1 MSRKKL
7 YNIIKNEQEY
17 WLVDQIK
24 REITANK
31 DYMEDFNQI
40 LSEWKT
46 ERAGYISVL
55 MDPMLEE
62 NMFNLGFH
70 KISTIVEY
78 TRRLDD
84 EIMDEP
90 DLETHCLADGTI
102 SDQKFAQIYEKCRSG
117 SANKNKQQ
125 TLDQVMRSLKQELGA
140 NWRSHCYI
148 FKIKHAVIG
157 LAIPHIE
164 MGTEDEGRLFYFGV
178 LPAFRGQGFGKM
190 MHLKTLALLKGMK
203 ANYYVGS
210 TDEAN
215 LAMIQIFKQNGC
227 QVRDQKG
234 IYRME
239 SV

>member
-1 MSRKKL
+1 MNRKKL
-7 YNIIKNEQEY
+7 YNIIKNEQEF

-24 REITANK
+24 RETTK
-31 DYMEDFNQI
+31 DAYMADFNQL

-55 MDPMLEE
+55 MDPALEDD
-62 NMFNLGFH
+62 MIYLGFR
-70 KISTIVEY
+70 KISTIAEY

-84 EIMDEP
+84 EN
-90 DLETHCLADGTI
+90 LEETEIQAYCLADETMNNQEF
-102 SDQKFAQIYEKCRSG
+102 SQFYEKCRSD
-117 SANKNKQQ
+117 SANRNKEQ
-125 TLDQVMRSLKQELGA
+125 TMDQVMKSLEQELGA

-148 FKIKHAVIG
+148 FKNNHSVIG

-164 MGTEDEGRLFYFGV
+164 MGTKDEGRLFYFGV
-178 LPAFRGQGFGKM
+178 VPEFRGKGFGKK
-190 MHLKTLALLKGMK
+190 MHRKTLVLLKNMQ
-203 ANYYVGS
+203 ASYYVGS

-227 QVRDQKG
+227 NLRDQKG